1 MVRKAKLKNPG
12 VYVLYGNFRDVM
24 GRLDLDLGRLGGRVL
39 CMESDRML
47 WFPLKVPIQVKN
59 EIFC

>member
-24 GRLDLDLGRLGGRVL
+24 GRLDLDLGTTWRAGFV
-39 CMESDRML
+39 ESDRTL